1 MIKKPCENE
10 PNYGLTPFP
19 LRKRWLFIGHPDA
32 GWRSAVIYTIIQSC
46 RRRGI
51 NPQEYL
57 TDVLSRIPS
66 MKNHE
71 VEDVLPSRWKP
82 ILGDGND

>member
-1 MIKKPCENE
+1 
-10 PNYGLTPFP
+10 
-19 LRKRWLFIGHPDA
+19 LFIGHPDA

-57 TDVLSRIPS
+57 TDVLSRLPS
-66 MKNHE
+66 MKSHE
-71 VEDVLPSRWKP
+71 VKDVLPSRWKP
-82 ILGDGND
+82 SPARPA